1 MAGPDWAAPR
11 LVAGVKYTMELG
23 PDTPVDWMWADAH
36 VPLTGAVGRSLARA
50 NPFRW
55 GGGTAAKT
63 LVALRDESTKLDT
76 ALDDALPADARTKRV
91 LVRVQGS
98 GGKEQHEF
106 DGAALAANWI
116 EEHLSAAARERSAAE
131 MATTTGGD
139 SDGGGGGNP
148 FMKRTAADSVAGG
161 DGGEAG
167 SLARGLSKKSME
179 KMMEQVGKQK
189 DEPTHLPARTPVVRF
204 EEGVPGSPSLAAAD
218 ERRSAGAGRF
228 IEKARGALKTVV
240 QEVKET
246 GHDIGGAATQVV
258 AGADAALRRRGADAI
273 CAGTTSQYVEREIVV
288 TFEQKGPI
296 GITIDS
302 TSEEAPKFLRECAPG
317 SVALQDPQLRNYFDG
332 ATGKRLASRWLI
344 LVEVQGQNVEQWPF
358 KHAVLPALQTATR
371 PLRLKL
377 RSHEPA
383 PQEALSQQLGA
394 AAAPE
399 APLRRTSSAAAAA
412 KQRLRRQMSGGV
424 LDPAQEQEEEEEEE
438 EEEGELGQIQLQEGL
453 DLQVVVH
460 TRGTAAGGVDDTAFD
475 AEALLRRRLELY
487 EDIYLA
493 GAAGTGEQQQL
504 PIDPR
509 KGPAPALAH
518 CERDWGAPDATS
530 VLLRL
535 AAYQAVL
542 ELLFTGGLGR
552 SPRGG
557 GTKAEKRALAAK
569 SLARDLA
576 LDEVCICSLGC
587 GCGCGCGCGSNPT
600 ELVGRSGRT
609 NAESLASGTKSTSP
623 VWSVTTFQTARAL
636 AH

>member
-1 MAGPDWAAPR
+1 
-11 LVAGVKYTMELG
+11 MELG

-91 LVRVQGS
+91 IVRVQGS

-116 EEHLSAAARERSAAE
+116 EEHLSAAAGEQSAAE
-131 MATTTGGD
+131 LATTTGGD
-139 SDGGGGGNP
+139 SGGGGGGGNP

-189 DEPTHLPARTPVVRF
+189 EEPTHLPARTPVVRF
-204 EEGVPGSPSLAAAD
+204 EEGVPESPSLAAGD

-228 IEKARGALKTVV
+228 MEKARGALKTVV

-258 AGADAALRRRGADAI
+258 AGADAALRRRGAGATR
-273 CAGTTSQYVEREIVV
+273 AGTTPQYVEREIVV

-302 TSEEAPKFLRECAPG
+302 NSTSEEAPKFLRECAPG
-317 SVALQDPQLRNYFDG
+317 SVAFQDPQLRNYFDG
-332 ATGKRLASRWLI
+332 ATGKQLASRWLI

-383 PQEALSQQLGA
+383 LQEAPSQQLGA
-394 AAAPE
+394 AATPE

-424 LDPAQEQEEEEEEE
+424 LDPAQEQEQEQQEEE

-453 DLQVVVH
+453 DLQVVAH
-460 TRGTAAGGVDDTAFD
+460 TRGAAGGVDDTAFD
-475 AEALLRRRLELY
+475 AEALLRRRLEIY

-509 KGPAPALAH
+509 KGPAPALVH

-530 VLLRL
+530 VPLRL

-542 ELLFTGGLGR
+542 ELLLTGGLGR

-576 LDEVCICSLGC
+576 LDEVCVCSLGC
-587 GCGCGCGCGSNPT
+587 GRDCGCGSNPT